1 MPASFLKGVLRRMAK
16 SPKMGNIS
24 GREKIAILMVA
35 LGNEVAAEVYKRLDD
50 TTIELI
56 TLEIANLR
64 KITPDLKLEVMKEA
78 QEVLMAREFMA
89 RGGVEYA
96 RDILERALGPE
107 RAQNLL
113 TRITASLQVRP
124 FDFMRHTDAQ
134 QVLSFIQGEHPQTI
148 ALILSY
154 LEAPQAALIIS
165 GLPAV
170 MQAEVAKR
178 IAKMDRITPEVLREV
193 ERVLERKLSTVM
205 GQDFTLAGGID
216 AVVAIINSADRGTER
231 NIMEY
236 LEENDPELAEEIKKR
251 LFVFE
256 DIIRLDDRSLQRVLR
271 EVDMKELGLA
281 LKGATEELRGK
292 FFKNMSKRAAEML
305 QEDMDFMGPVRV
317 KDVEDSQQK
326 VVNVVRSLEEAGEII
341 IASGGEDELVV

>member
-1 MPASFLKGVLRRMAK
+1 MAK
-16 SPKMGNIS
+16 SNSAAPGGVS
-24 GREKIAILMVA
+24 SREKIAVLMVS
-35 LGNEVAAEVYKRLDD
+35 LGNEVAAEVYKKLDD
-50 TTIELI
+50 PTIELI

-64 KITPDLKLEVMKEA
+64 KVSPEIKLQVLKDA

-89 RGGVEYA
+89 RGGVDYA
-96 RDILERALGPE
+96 RDVLERALGPE

-113 TRITASLQVRP
+113 ARITASLQVRP

-134 QVLSFIQGEHPQTI
+134 QILSFIQGEHPQTI

-154 LEAPQAALIIS
+154 LDPSQAAMILS
-165 GLPAV
+165 GLSPNL
-170 MQAEVAKR
+170 QAEVAKR
-178 IAKMDRITPEVLREV
+178 IARMDRITPEVLREV

-205 GQDFTLAGGID
+205 GQDFTMAGGID
-216 AVVAIINSADRGTER
+216 AVVSLINSADRTTER

-256 DIIRLDDRSLQRVLR
+256 DILRLDDRALQRIMR
-271 EVDMKELGLA
+271 EVDMKDLSLA
-281 LKGATEELRGK
+281 LKGATEELKAK

-305 QEDMDFMGPVRV
+305 QEDMDYMGPVRV
-317 KDVEDSQQK
+317 KDVEESQQK
-326 VVNVVRSLEEAGEII
+326 VVNIVRGLEEQGEIV

>member
-1 MPASFLKGVLRRMAK
+1 
-16 SPKMGNIS
+16 
-24 GREKIAILMVA
+24 
-35 LGNEVAAEVYKRLDD
+35 
-50 TTIELI
+50 
-56 TLEIANLR
+56 
-64 KITPDLKLEVMKEA
+64 
-78 QEVLMAREFMA
+78 
-89 RGGVEYA
+89 
-96 RDILERALGPE
+96 
-107 RAQNLL
+107 
-113 TRITASLQVRP
+113 
-124 FDFMRHTDAQ
+124 MRHTDAQ
-134 QVLSFIQGEHPQTI
+134 QVLGFIQGEHPQTI

-154 LEAPQAALIIS
+154 LEPSQAAMIIS

-178 IAKMDRITPEVLREV
+178 IAKMDRITPEILREV

-236 LEENDPELAEEIKKR
+236 MEENDPELAEEIKKR

-281 LKGATEELRGK
+281 LKGATEELRAK

-305 QEDMDFMGPVRV
+305 QEDMDYMGPVRV
-317 KDVEDSQQK
+317 KDVEESQQK
-326 VVNVVRSLEEAGEII
+326 VVNVVRALEEAGEIVV
-341 IASGGEDELVV
+341 ASGGEDELVV

>member
-1 MPASFLKGVLRRMAK
+1 MAK
-16 SPKMGNIS
+16 AKTSS
-24 GREKIAILMVA
+24 VSSREKIAVLMVV
-35 LGNEVAAEVYKRLDD
+35 LGNDIAAGVYKHLDD
-50 TTIELI
+50 TSIELI
-56 TLEIANLR
+56 TLEIANLK
-64 KITPDLKLEVMKEA
+64 KITPEVKLEVMKEA
-78 QEVLMAREFMA
+78 QEILMAREFMA
-89 RGGVEYA
+89 KGGVEYA
-96 RDILERALGPE
+96 RDVLERALGPE

-113 TRITASLQVRP
+113 TRITASLQVKP

-134 QVLSFIQGEHPQTI
+134 QILSFIQGEHPQTI

-154 LEAPQAALIIS
+154 LEPVQAALIIS
-165 GLPAV
+165 GLPAA

-216 AVVAIINSADRGTER
+216 AVVAIINSADRTTER

-281 LKGATEELRGK
+281 LKGATEELRSK

-305 QEDMDFMGPVRV
+305 QEDMDYMGPVRV
-317 KDVEDSQQK
+317 KDVEESQQK
-326 VVNVVRSLEEAGEII
+326 VVNVVRALEEAGEIVV
-341 IASGGEDELVV
+341 ASGGEDELVV

>member
-1 MPASFLKGVLRRMAK
+1 MAK
-16 SPKMGNIS
+16 SNS
-24 GREKIAILMVA
+24 SVSNREKIAVLMVA
-35 LGNEVAAEVYKRLDD
+35 LGNDIAAEVYKKLDD
-50 TTIELI
+50 TAIELI
-56 TLEIANLR
+56 TLEVANLR
-64 KITPDLKLEVMKEA
+64 KVTPELKLEVLKEA
-78 QEVLMAREFMA
+78 QEILMAREFMA
-89 RGGVEYA
+89 RGGVDYA
-96 RDILERALGPE
+96 RDVLERALGPE

-113 TRITASLQVRP
+113 ARITASLQVRP
-124 FDFMRHTDAQ
+124 FDFMRHTDPQ
-134 QVLSFIQGEHPQTI
+134 QVLGFIQGEHPQTI

-154 LEAPQAALIIS
+154 LEAPQAAMILS
-165 GLPAV
+165 GLPAI

-178 IAKMDRITPEVLREV
+178 IARMDRITPEVLREV

-205 GQDFTLAGGID
+205 GQDFTMAGGID
-216 AVVAIINSADRGTER
+216 AVVAIVNSADRTTER
-231 NIMEY
+231 NIMEH

-281 LKGATEELRGK
+281 LKGATEELRTK

-305 QEDMDFMGPVRV
+305 QEDMDYMGPVRV
-317 KDVEDSQQK
+317 KDVEESQQK
-326 VVNVVRSLEEAGEII
+326 VVNIVRGLEEQGEIV

>member
-1 MPASFLKGVLRRMAK
+1 MAK
-16 SPKMGNIS
+16 SNSSIS
-24 GREKIAILMVA
+24 SREKIAVLMVA
-35 LGNEVAAEVYKRLDD
+35 LGNDIAAEVYKKLDD
-50 TTIELI
+50 TAIELI
-56 TLEIANLR
+56 TLEVANLR
-64 KITPDLKLEVMKEA
+64 KVTPELKLEVLKEA
-78 QEVLMAREFMA
+78 QEILMAREFMA
-89 RGGVEYA
+89 RGGVDYA
-96 RDILERALGPE
+96 RDVLERALGPE

-113 TRITASLQVRP
+113 ARITASLQVRP
-124 FDFMRHTDAQ
+124 FDFMRHTDPQ
-134 QVLSFIQGEHPQTI
+134 QVLGFIQGEHPQTI

-154 LEAPQAALIIS
+154 LEAPQAAMILS

-170 MQAEVAKR
+170 GQAEVAKR
-178 IAKMDRITPEVLREV
+178 IARMDRITPEVLREV

-205 GQDFTLAGGID
+205 GQDFTMAGGID
-216 AVVAIINSADRGTER
+216 AVVAIVNSADRATER

-281 LKGATEELRGK
+281 LKGATEELRTK

-305 QEDMDFMGPVRV
+305 QEDMDYMGPVRV
-317 KDVEDSQQK
+317 KDVEESQQK
-326 VVNVVRSLEEAGEII
+326 VVNVVRGLEEQGEII

>member
-1 MPASFLKGVLRRMAK
+1 MAK
-16 SPKMGNIS
+16 SNSSIS
-24 GREKIAILMVA
+24 SREKIAVLMVA
-35 LGNEVAAEVYKRLDD
+35 LGNDIAAEVYKKLDD
-50 TTIELI
+50 TAIELI
-56 TLEIANLR
+56 TLEVANLR
-64 KITPDLKLEVMKEA
+64 KVTPELKLEVLKEA
-78 QEVLMAREFMA
+78 QEILMAREFMA
-89 RGGVEYA
+89 RGGVDYA
-96 RDILERALGPE
+96 RDVLERALGPE

-113 TRITASLQVRP
+113 ARITASLQVRP
-124 FDFMRHTDAQ
+124 FDFMRHTDPQ
-134 QVLSFIQGEHPQTI
+134 QVLGFIQGEHPQTI

-154 LEAPQAALIIS
+154 LEAPQAAMILS
-165 GLPAV
+165 GLPAI

-178 IAKMDRITPEVLREV
+178 IARMDRITPEVLREV

-205 GQDFTLAGGID
+205 GQDFTMAGGID
-216 AVVAIINSADRGTER
+216 AVVAIVNSSDRTTER
-231 NIMEY
+231 NIMEH

-281 LKGATEELRGK
+281 LKGATEELRTK

-305 QEDMDFMGPVRV
+305 QEDMDYMGPVRV
-317 KDVEDSQQK
+317 KDVEESQQK
-326 VVNVVRSLEEAGEII
+326 VVNIVRGLEEQGEIV

>member
-1 MPASFLKGVLRRMAK
+1 MAK
-16 SPKMGNIS
+16 AKVSFVSN
-24 GREKIAILMVA
+24 REKIAVLMVV
-35 LGNEVAAEVYKRLDD
+35 LGNDIAADVYKQLDD
-50 TTIELI
+50 TSIELI

-64 KITPDLKLEVMKEA
+64 KITPELKLEVMKEA
-78 QEVLMAREFMA
+78 QEILMAREFMA
-89 RGGVEYA
+89 KGGVEYA
-96 RDILERALGPE
+96 RDVLERALGPE

-134 QVLSFIQGEHPQTI
+134 QILSFIQGEHPQTI

-154 LEAPQAALIIS
+154 LDAAQAAAIIS

-216 AVVAIINSADRGTER
+216 AVVAIINSADRTTER

-236 LEENDPELAEEIKKR
+236 LGKTTPNWRKKS
-251 LFVFE
+251 
-256 DIIRLDDRSLQRVLR
+256 RSASSCSRTSS
-271 EVDMKELGLA
+271 GW
-281 LKGATEELRGK
+281 TT
-292 FFKNMSKRAAEML
+292 
-305 QEDMDFMGPVRV
+305 VRC
-317 KDVEDSQQK
+317 SACCA
-326 VVNVVRSLEEAGEII
+326 RST
-341 IASGGEDELVV
+341 

>member
-1 MPASFLKGVLRRMAK
+1 MAK
-16 SPKMGNIS
+16 SIKGSSIS
-24 GREKIAILMVA
+24 NREKIAVLMVA
-35 LGNEVAAEVYKRLDD
+35 LGNDVAAEVYKKLDD
-50 TTIELI
+50 ASIELI

-64 KITPDLKLEVMKEA
+64 KITPELKLEVMKEA

-96 RDILERALGPE
+96 RDVLERALGPE

-124 FDFMRHTDAQ
+124 FDFMRHTDPQ
-134 QVLSFIQGEHPQTI
+134 QVLGFIQGEHPQTI

-154 LEAPQAALIIS
+154 LDPAQAAMIIS

-178 IAKMDRITPEVLREV
+178 IARMDRITPEVLREV

-205 GQDFTLAGGID
+205 GQDFTMAGGID
-216 AVVAIINSADRGTER
+216 AVVGIINSADRTTER

-271 EVDMKELGLA
+271 EVEMKELGLA
-281 LKGATEELRGK
+281 LKGATEELRTK

-305 QEDMDFMGPVRV
+305 QEDMDYMGPVRV
-317 KDVEDSQQK
+317 KDVEDAQQK
-326 VVNVVRSLEEAGEII
+326 VVNVVRALEEAGEIV
-341 IASGGEDELVV
+341 IAVGGEDELVV

>member
-1 MPASFLKGVLRRMAK
+1 MAK
-16 SPKMGNIS
+16 SPKISNIS
-24 GREKIAILMVA
+24 GREKIAVLMVA

-89 RGGVEYA
+89 RGGVDYA

-154 LEAPQAALIIS
+154 LEASQAALIIS
-165 GLPAV
+165 GLPAI

-216 AVVAIINSADRGTER
+216 AVVAIINSSDRGTER

-292 FFKNMSKRAAEML
+292 FFRNMSKRAAEML
-305 QEDMDFMGPVRV
+305 QEDMDYMGPVRV

>member
-1 MPASFLKGVLRRMAK
+1 MAK
-16 SPKMGNIS
+16 SNSAAPGGVS
-24 GREKIAILMVA
+24 SREKIAVLMVS
-35 LGNEVAAEVYKRLDD
+35 LGNEVAAEVYKKLDD
-50 TTIELI
+50 PTIELI

-64 KITPDLKLEVMKEA
+64 KVSPEIKLQVLKDA

-89 RGGVEYA
+89 RGGVDYA
-96 RDILERALGPE
+96 RDVLERALGPE

-113 TRITASLQVRP
+113 ARITASLQVRP

-134 QVLSFIQGEHPQTI
+134 QILSFIQGEHPQTI

-154 LEAPQAALIIS
+154 LDPSQAAMILS
-165 GLPAV
+165 GLSPNL
-170 MQAEVAKR
+170 QAEVAKR
-178 IAKMDRITPEVLREV
+178 IARMDRITPEVLREV

-205 GQDFTLAGGID
+205 GQDFTMAGGID
-216 AVVAIINSADRGTER
+216 AVVSLINSADRTTER

-256 DIIRLDDRSLQRVLR
+256 DILRLDDRALQRIMR
-271 EVDMKELGLA
+271 EVDMKDLSLA
-281 LKGATEELRGK
+281 LKGATEELKAK

-305 QEDMDFMGPVRV
+305 KEDMDYMGPVRV
-317 KDVEDSQQK
+317 KDVEEAQQK
-326 VVNVVRSLEEAGEII
+326 VVNVVRGLEEQGEIV
-341 IASGGEDELVV
+341 IATGGEDELVV

>member
-1 MPASFLKGVLRRMAK
+1 MAK
-16 SPKMGNIS
+16 SNSAAPGGVS
-24 GREKIAILMVA
+24 SREKIAVLMVS
-35 LGNEVAAEVYKRLDD
+35 LGNEVAAEVYKKLDD
-50 TTIELI
+50 PTIELI

-64 KITPDLKLEVMKEA
+64 KVSPEIKLQVLKDA

-89 RGGVEYA
+89 RGGVDYA
-96 RDILERALGPE
+96 RDVLERALGPE

-113 TRITASLQVRP
+113 ARITASLQVRP

-134 QVLSFIQGEHPQTI
+134 QILSFIQGEHPQTI

-154 LEAPQAALIIS
+154 LDPSQAAMILS
-165 GLPAV
+165 GLSPNL
-170 MQAEVAKR
+170 QAEVAKR
-178 IAKMDRITPEVLREV
+178 IARMDRITPEVLREV

-205 GQDFTLAGGID
+205 GQDFTMAGGID
-216 AVVAIINSADRGTER
+216 AVVSLINSADRTTER

-256 DIIRLDDRSLQRVLR
+256 DILRLDDRALQLIMR
-271 EVDMKELGLA
+271 EVDMKDLSLA
-281 LKGATEELRGK
+281 LKGATEELKAK

-305 QEDMDFMGPVRV
+305 KEDMDYMGPVRV
-317 KDVEDSQQK
+317 KDVEEAQQK
-326 VVNVVRSLEEAGEII
+326 VVNVVRGLEEQGEIV
-341 IASGGEDELVV
+341 IATGGEDELVV

>member
-1 MPASFLKGVLRRMAK
+1 MAK
-16 SPKMGNIS
+16 SNS
-24 GREKIAILMVA
+24 SVSNREKIAVLMVA
-35 LGNEVAAEVYKRLDD
+35 LGNDIAAEVYKKLDD
-50 TTIELI
+50 TAIELI
-56 TLEIANLR
+56 TLEVANLR
-64 KITPDLKLEVMKEA
+64 KVTPELKLEVLKEA
-78 QEVLMAREFMA
+78 QEILMAREFMA
-89 RGGVEYA
+89 RGGVDYA
-96 RDILERALGPE
+96 RDVLERALGPE

-113 TRITASLQVRP
+113 ARITASLQVRP
-124 FDFMRHTDAQ
+124 FDFMRHTDPQ
-134 QVLSFIQGEHPQTI
+134 QVLGFIQGEHPQTI

-154 LEAPQAALIIS
+154 LEAPQAAMILS

-170 MQAEVAKR
+170 LQAEVAKR
-178 IAKMDRITPEVLREV
+178 IARMDRITPEVLREV

-205 GQDFTLAGGID
+205 GQDFTMAGGID
-216 AVVAIINSADRGTER
+216 AVVAIVNSADRTTER
-231 NIMEY
+231 NIMEH

-281 LKGATEELRGK
+281 LKGATEELRTK

-305 QEDMDFMGPVRV
+305 QEDMDYMGPVRV
-317 KDVEDSQQK
+317 KDVEESQQK
-326 VVNVVRSLEEAGEII
+326 VVNIVRGLEEQGEIV